1 MCPEILKVGDHSAA
15 DRKVSF
21 RSENAT
27 SGPRSPGFFEESSGF
42 RINIEGAKSPGVHL
56 LRKDKSEMT
65 ILYPQ
70 LRYLGTIPKP
80 DHAEYGFQ
88 MENSDK
94 TLRLLVMTIANS
106 VFLTRQ
112 LMVQEAP
119 DLCYQKL
126 LAYLRDATAGP
137 AEDYIPVSESD
148 IADYRAFHPNVKV
161 HGKKR
166 QPL

>member
-1 MCPEILKVGDHSAA
+1 MA
-15 DRKVSF
+15 
-21 RSENAT
+21 
-27 SGPRSPGFFEESSGF
+27 
-42 RINIEGAKSPGVHL
+42 
-56 LRKDKSEMT
+56 

-88 MENSDK
+88 MENPDK

-112 LMVQEAP
+112 LLVQEAP

-126 LAYLRDATAGP
+126 SAHLRDATAGP
-137 AEDYIPVSESD
+137 AEAYISINESD
-148 IADYRAFHPNVKV
+148 IANYRAFHPNGKA
-161 HGKKR
+161 HGKTK